1 MKLLMAA
8 LWEKIQFWKKS
19 SSLVKYKEDIDFQ
32 FIPSDDEQITGI
44 GILKGK
50 YAGVLYHYGKA
61 RVIEEGEF
69 ARLFFDYTI
78 EHTPNF
84 TVHDLT
90 SDEEFHTMIG
100 DILTD
105 ILMKQSNETIRDHD
119 IKEFDI

>member
-1 MKLLMAA
+1 MAA
-8 LWEKIQFWKKS
+8 LWEKIQFWKKKS
-19 SSLVKYKEDIDFQ
+19 VKYKESIDYQ

-61 RVIEEGEF
+61 RVVEEGEF
-69 ARLFFDYTI
+69 ARLYFDYTI

-90 SDEEFHTMIG
+90 IDSEFHTMIG

-105 ILMKQSNETIRDHD
+105 ILMKQSNETIRNDD
-119 IKEFDI
+119 TKEFDI

>member
-1 MKLLMAA
+1 MVAFLD
-8 LWEKIQFWKKS
+8 KIQFWKKKS
-19 SSLVKYKEDIDFQ
+19 MSAKYKENIDYQ

-61 RVIEEGEF
+61 KIMEEGEF
-69 ARLFFDYTI
+69 ARLYFDYTI
-78 EHTPNF
+78 EHTPTF
-84 TVHDLT
+84 SVYDLT
-90 SDEEFHTMIG
+90 IDQEFHTMIG

-105 ILMKQSNETIRDHD
+105 ILMKQSNETIRDND

>member
-1 MKLLMAA
+1 MSA
-8 LWEKIQFWKKS
+8 
-19 SSLVKYKEDIDFQ
+19 KYKEDVDYK

-61 RVIEEGEF
+61 KVMEEGEF
-69 ARLFFDYTI
+69 ARLYFDYTI
-78 EHTPNF
+78 EFTP
-84 TVHDLT
+84 TISVHDLQID
-90 SDEEFHTMIG
+90 SEFHTMIG

-105 ILMKQSNETIRDHD
+105 ILIKESNETIRNDD

>member
-1 MKLLMAA
+1 MRSRIVAFLDKMT
-8 LWEKIQFWKKS
+8 FWKRKQ
-19 SSLVKYKEDIDFQ
+19 VGYKEEVDYQ

-44 GILKGK
+44 GIILKGK

-61 RVIEEGEF
+61 RVVEEGEF
-69 ARLFFDYTI
+69 ARLYFDYTI

-90 SDEEFHTMIG
+90 IDQEFHTMIG

-105 ILMKQSNETIRDHD
+105 ILMKQSNETIRNDD
-119 IKEFDI
+119 TKEFDI

>member
-1 MKLLMAA
+1 MT
-8 LWEKIQFWKKS
+8 FWKRKQ
-19 SSLVKYKEDIDFQ
+19 VGYKEEVDYQ

-61 RVIEEGEF
+61 RVVEEGEF
-69 ARLFFDYTI
+69 ARLYFDYTI

-90 SDEEFHTMIG
+90 IDQEFHTMIG

-105 ILMKQSNETIRDHD
+105 ILMKQSNETIINDD
-119 IKEFDI
+119 TKEFDI

>member
-1 MKLLMAA
+1 MAA

-19 SSLVKYKEDIDFQ
+19 SQVKYKEDIDFQ
-32 FIPSDDEQITGI
+32 FIPSDDKTITGI

-61 RVIEEGEF
+61 KVMEEGEF
-69 ARLFFDYTI
+69 ARLYFDYTI
-78 EHTPNF
+78 EFTPNF

-90 SDEEFHTMIG
+90 IDQEFHTMIG

-105 ILMKQSNETIRDHD
+105 ILLTQSNETTRNDD

>member
-1 MKLLMAA
+1 MRSRIVAFLDKMT
-8 LWEKIQFWKKS
+8 FWKRKQ
-19 SSLVKYKEDIDFQ
+19 VGYKEEVDYQ

-61 RVIEEGEF
+61 RVVEEGEF
-69 ARLFFDYTI
+69 ARLYFDYTI

-90 SDEEFHTMIG
+90 IDQEFHTMIG

-105 ILMKQSNETIRDHD
+105 ILMKQSNETIRNDD
-119 IKEFDI
+119 TKEFDI

>member
-1 MKLLMAA
+1 MAT

-19 SSLVKYKEDIDFQ
+19 SLVMYKEGIDYQ

-78 EHTPNF
+78 EHTPTF
-84 TVHDLT
+84 SVHDLT
-90 SDEEFHTMIG
+90 TDQEFHTMIG

-105 ILMKQSNETIRDHD
+105 ILLTQSNETIRNDD

>member
-1 MKLLMAA
+1 MRSRIVAFLDKMT
-8 LWEKIQFWKKS
+8 FWKRKQ
-19 SSLVKYKEDIDFQ
+19 VGYKEEVDYQ

-61 RVIEEGEF
+61 RVVEEGEF
-69 ARLFFDYTI
+69 ARLYFDYTI

-90 SDEEFHTMIG
+90 IDSEFHTMIG

-105 ILMKQSNETIRDHD
+105 ILMKQSNETIRNDD
-119 IKEFDI
+119 TKEFDI

>member
-1 MKLLMAA
+1 MT
-8 LWEKIQFWKKS
+8 FWKKKQ
-19 SSLVKYKEDIDFQ
+19 VGYKEGIDYQ
-32 FIPSDDEQITGI
+32 FIPSEDEQITGI

-61 RVIEEGEF
+61 KVIEEGEF
-69 ARLFFDYTI
+69 ARLYFDYTI

-90 SDEEFHTMIG
+90 IDSEFHTMIG

-105 ILMKQSNETIRDHD
+105 ILLKQSNEKIRNDNPQELN
-119 IKEFDI
+119 IQ

>member
-8 LWEKIQFWKKS
+8 LWEKIQFWKRKS
-19 SSLVKYKEDIDFQ
+19 SSVKYKEDIDFQ

-78 EHTPNF
+78 EHTPTF
-84 TVHDLT
+84 SVHDLT
-90 SDEEFHTMIG
+90 NDQEFHTMIG

-105 ILMKQSNETIRDHD
+105 ILLTQSNETIRDND

>member
-1 MKLLMAA
+1 MEAFLD
-8 LWEKIQFWKKS
+8 KIQFWKKKS
-19 SSLVKYKEDIDFQ
+19 TSVKYKEGIDYE
-32 FIPSDDEQITGI
+32 FIPSDDEQITGV
-44 GILKGK
+44 GILKGT

-61 RVIEEGEF
+61 RVVEEGEF

-90 SDEEFHTMIG
+90 IDEEFHTMIG

-105 ILMKQSNETIRDHD
+105 ILLKQSNETIRNHD
-119 IKEFDI
+119 TQEFDIQ

>member
-1 MKLLMAA
+1 MAA
-8 LWEKIQFWKKS
+8 FLDMIQFWKKKS
-19 SSLVKYKEDIDFQ
+19 TSVKYKEDIDFQ
-32 FIPSDDEQITGI
+32 FIPSDDEQITGV

-61 RVIEEGEF
+61 RVVEEGEF

-78 EHTPNF
+78 EHTPNY
-84 TVHDLT
+84 TVHELT

-105 ILMKQSNETIRDHD
+105 ILMKQSNETIRDND

>member
-1 MKLLMAA
+1 
-8 LWEKIQFWKKS
+8 
-19 SSLVKYKEDIDFQ
+19 VGYKEEVDYQ

-61 RVIEEGEF
+61 RVVEEGEF
-69 ARLFFDYTI
+69 ARLYFDYTI

-90 SDEEFHTMIG
+90 IDQEFHTMIG

-105 ILMKQSNETIRDHD
+105 ILMKQSNETIRNNDT
-119 IKEFDI
+119 KEFDI